1 MRKVLMI
8 LAVIGI
14 SLTSSAD
21 IPPLHF
27 SVGYTFAR
35 SPLSDFN
42 EFIGLYNEN
51 PQKLGNYVFTHG
63 FDKMHWLT
71 GIYFGGGFKME
82 KAEFEINFTRKFN
95 HTFAYYDPSTNPTYF
110 RIDIGIG
117 VATIETAVLFPTE
130 YENFTLSPGIG
141 LGFLTRN
148 YYYWQD
154 QVLQTKPKRTDM
166 VSYEKSNSV
175 SLDPMLQFSYRP
187 FENLPFDITAR
198 LAYQMMF
205 TRMPL
210 KNLYYNKGYWT
221 TAESEEKSVSCGNL
235 SLTLAVRINIEKLR
249 LKMPERKVEAPVI
262 APETIISG
270 TVKDIQT
277 GNPVDAVVTL
287 YVDGKPVSSL
297 VTNSGNYQSEAK
309 SGITYLIEAKA
320 FGYKTNSETIVLTPD
335 NNGKFSYNIQLEKI
349 EIGQTIQLE
358 NILFEK
364 ASAILL
370 PESFTELDKLFKF
383 LLISPEVVIE
393 IAGHTSSEGDEKYNQ
408 RLSQDRANSIA
419 KYLIDKGIS
428 SKQIIAK
435 GYGESRPIAD
445 NETEEGRKQNRRV
458 EFKILKI

>member
-1 MRKVLMI
+1 MRKVLII
-8 LAVIGI
+8 LAIIGI
-14 SLTSSAD
+14 SLNSSAD

-27 SVGYTFAR
+27 SIGYTFAR

-51 PQKLGNYVFTHG
+51 PQKLNNYVFTNG

-71 GIYFGGGFKME
+71 GIYFEGGFKMK

-95 HTFAYYDPSTNPTYF
+95 HTFAYYDPANNPTYF

-117 VATIETAVLFPTE
+117 VATIETAILFPTE

-154 QVLQTKPKRTDM
+154 QLLQTKPKRTDM
-166 VSYEKSNSV
+166 VSYQKSNSV

-187 FENLPFDITAR
+187 FENLPFDLTAR

-221 TAESEEKSVSCGNL
+221 PAESEEKSVSCGNL
-235 SLTLAVRINIEKLR
+235 SLTVAVRYNLKSLKLKTPEEKVTPPLFM
-249 LKMPERKVEAPVI
+249 LEQM
-262 APETIISG
+262 ISG
-270 TVKDIQT
+270 NVKDAQT
-277 GNPVDAVVTL
+277 GNSIDAVVTL
-287 YVDGKPVSSL
+287 YADGKPVSTTIS
-297 VTNSGNYQSEAK
+297 TNGAYSASIKNGSVY
-309 SGITYLIEAKA
+309 TIETKA
-320 FGYKTNSETIVLTPD
+320 FGYKTKTETITAITNEGRFQYD
-335 NNGKFSYNIQLEKI
+335 IQLEKI
-349 EIGQTIQLE
+349 EIGKSIQLE

-364 ASAILL
+364 ASAVLL
-370 PESFTELDKLFKF
+370 PESFTELDKLYKF

-393 IAGHTSSEGDEKYNQ
+393 IAGHTSSDGDEKYNQ

-428 SKQIIAK
+428 SEQIIAK

-445 NETEEGRKQNRRV
+445 NDTEEGRKQNRRV